1 MAGVAV
7 AMESLSAFCLYAIEA
22 ERYWILS
29 SVYLCKPAGKH
40 SELWL
45 HLDQL
50 LAHINPIRDG
60 KQATHRT
67 FHSSTKTD
75 GHPWSE
81 RAKSNITP
89 VQYVR
94 SEMIYYEVVLVLKL

>member
-7 AMESLSAFCLYAIEA
+7 AMESLSAFCLYEIEA

-29 SVYLCKPAGKH
+29 SVYLCKPVGKH

-50 LAHINPIRDG
+50 LAHINSIRDV

-67 FHSSTKTD
+67 FHSSTKTN
-75 GHPWSE
+75 GHPW
-81 RAKSNITP
+81 R
-89 VQYVR
+89 
-94 SEMIYYEVVLVLKL
+94 VLRDTVKLNE